1 MKVDRYYD
9 VQCDHCGRNLS
20 TDYHLGFF
28 TSRDTAIKVA
38 KRIGFKTDKNNQNIC
53 PCCAGVVFT
62 FNKKKYK
69 IKATE
74 KGTMLQQKVIGDWDK
89 EKEYCLSSEVNH
101 ITKDELLKY
110 AITYLTH
117 YSIDYIEKTY
127 GTED

>member
-1 MKVDRYYD
+1 MLCR
-9 VQCDHCGRNLS
+9 
-20 TDYHLGFF
+20 
-28 TSRDTAIKVA
+28 
-38 KRIGFKTDKNNQNIC
+38 
-53 PCCAGVVFT
+53 CC
-62 FNKKKYK
+62 
-69 IKATE
+69 
-74 KGTMLQQKVIGDWDK
+74 VIGDWDK